1 MKLFKKHQITD
12 EQLIDFYGAD
22 TFADIEEQ
30 VKQTDAVK
38 VQEYH
43 KSAERIAQMI
53 KDADERETW

>member
-1 MKLFKKHQITD
+1 MRLFKKYQITD
-12 EQLIDFYGAD
+12 EQLTDFYGED

-30 VKQTDAVK
+30 VKQTDAHR

-53 KDADERETW
+53 KDADEREMW